1 MTRKIEF
8 IYFDVGGVAIL
19 DFSKTN
25 KWDEMLKDLEVT
37 DALRP
42 QFDELFNT
50 HKKNIAIGEDPA
62 IFVEEARNKLGV
74 NFPLNY
80 DMTAD
85 YVNRFEK
92 NPSMLKLIEKLR
104 KDFRLGLLTV
114 QYLNMLNLIFEKK
127 LLPRDIWEIIL
138 DTSVVGI
145 TKPDPEIYHMAQTKA
160 NVPPEKILFIDNKA
174 KLLEYPKSLCWQVF
188 EYDPANAVVST
199 KKLEEYINSNN
210 FKISKCKLKV

>member
-1 MTRKIEF
+1 MTRNIEF

-42 QFDELFNT
+42 QFDELFAS
-50 HKKNIAIGEDPA
+50 HKKNIAIGADPA

-74 NFPLNY
+74 NFPPNY

-92 NPSMLKLIEKLR
+92 NPSMLKLIDKLR

-114 QYLNMLNLIFEKK
+114 QYPNMLNLIFEKK
-127 LLPRDIWEIIL
+127 LLPRDIWEVVI

-145 TKPDPEIYHMAQTKA
+145 TKPDPGIYHMAQKKA
-160 NVPPEKILFIDNKA
+160 DVPPEAILFIDNKP
-174 KLLEYPKSLCWQVF
+174 KLLEYPKSLGWQVF
-188 EYDPANAVVST
+188 EYDPANAEEST
-199 KKLEEYINSNN
+199 KELEEYINTSN
-210 FKISKCKLKV
+210 FKITNGN